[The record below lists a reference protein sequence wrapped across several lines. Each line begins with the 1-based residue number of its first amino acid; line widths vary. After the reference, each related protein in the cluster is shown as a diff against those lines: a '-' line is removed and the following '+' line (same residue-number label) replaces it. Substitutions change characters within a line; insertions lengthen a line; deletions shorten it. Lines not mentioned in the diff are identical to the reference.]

1 MIEIFNKETK
11 KFEEQ
16 PKRHSVIFVDKNYIA
31 SEEEKDGK
39 TTIVYFDT
47 KLETIVK
54 ATVNSDNVKKMEGKE
69 DEEKRETFEML
80 VRLLQVNADHLF
92 DKELF
97 NEERE
102 LGVGLGL
109 IA

>member
-1 MIEIFNKETK
+1 MIELFNKETK

-54 ATVNSDNVKKMEGKE
+54 ATVNSDNVKRIEGEK
-69 DEEKRETFEML
+69 DEKKREAFEML
-80 VRLLQVNADHLF
+80 VQICYKLMQITCSTRTSSM
-92 DKELF
+92 
-97 NEERE
+97 RR
-102 LGVGLGL
+102 GYRW
-109 IA
+109 